1 MMRSVIEK
9 GLSDG
14 KYIRKDLDTHTE
26 AYVNQ
31 RNGWTLFLLNDNI
44 VFSHRA
50 DNYLQGAL
58 TEWLHVH
65 DFYELT
71 INASL
76 GNVEYI
82 AEGQNLFLSHGMA
95 VLTKPNHFHMFRLP
109 IPLQYERYVIYF
121 KKSDILFS
129 DPRVMEFSTFGTIGY
144 AVFDLSG
151 THLLETLNSVETIL
165 HEHDVGYSSAEAYLS
180 LGQLFLALCKCSS
193 ESNPNLSKIT
203 VPPFLS
209 EIKAYVD
216 KNYSTISSVDALAT
230 KFFYSREYLSR
241 TFKKYYNTP
250 LYKYILSK
258 KILLCQTLLQTAESV
273 ESSAK
278 QSGFSNMSSFVK
290 IFKQHTGV
298 TPSVYKATKQKIDS
312 SYFSL

>member
-1 MMRSVIEK
+1 MRSVIEK

-14 KYIRKDLDTHTE
+14 KYIRKPPHTG

-50 DNYLQGAL
+50 DNYLQGSL
-58 TEWLHVH
+58 TERLHVH

-71 INASL
+71 INASP

-82 AEGQNLFLSHGMA
+82 AEGQTVFLSHGMA
-95 VLTKPNHFHMFRLP
+95 VLTKPDHFHMFRLP
-109 IPLQYERYVIYF
+109 VPMQYERYVIYF

-129 DPRVMEFSTFGTIGY
+129 DPHVMEFSTFGKNGY
-144 AVFDLSG
+144 AVFALSE
-151 THLLETLNSVETIL
+151 TDLLETLNSVETIL
-165 HEHDVGYSSAEAYLS
+165 REHDTGYSSAEAYLS
-180 LGQLFLALCKCSS
+180 LGRLFLALCKYNS
-193 ESNPNLSKIT
+193 ESTLGLSEIT

-209 EIKAYVD
+209 EIKAYID
-216 KNYSTISSVDALAT
+216 KNYSTISSVDLLAT

-241 TFKKYYNTP
+241 IFKQYYNTP

-258 KILLCQTLLQTAESV
+258 KILLCQTLLKAGESV
-273 ESSAK
+273 ESAAK

-290 IFKQHTGV
+290 VFKQHTGV
-298 TPSVYKATKQKIDS
+298 TPSVYRATKQKS
-312 SYFSL
+312 